1 MDLKDMLGEF
11 AKGTKK
17 GAKKVAGPFKPEV
30 TLNVQFNDD
39 MREDIKDILRNLD
52 SITKSRIK
60 EFTDTL
66 KPTIDESVNKME
78 YRWKVTQYLLV
89 AGFIVNGIFMLL

>member
-1 MDLKDMLGEF
+1 MLGEF

-30 TLNVQFNDD
+30 KLNVQFNDD
-39 MREDIKDILRNLD
+39 MREDIEHILRNLD

-66 KPTIDESVNKME
+66 KPTIEESVNKME

>member
-39 MREDIKDILRNLD
+39 MREDIEHILRNLD